1 MPTDDRTV
9 RYDDPAAAA
18 HLAVERAAD
27 DARRGVPVV
36 IRDEEQDGGER
47 LAMLAAELV
56 TPPALAAAAARFGDG
71 AEPLLAISPHRARVL
86 KLRTEDWAV
95 VCLPLP
101 DRMEAGDINALAD
114 PTTDLARPLMGPFDV
129 RPRADSRVERAA
141 LKLCKLA
148 RLLPAAVI
156 WPLPAGADDTT
167 GPLLSVDA
175 QAVLDQD
182 TASARLLAEV
192 ARARVPLADAE
203 DARLVAFRPL
213 GGGIEHVAVLIGDP
227 PRGQPVLA
235 RLHSECFTGDLLGSL
250 KCDCG
255 TQLRGAIAAI
265 AEAGGGVVLY
275 LAQEGRGIGL
285 ISKLKAYSLQ
295 DQGWDTV
302 DANLR
307 LGFEVDER
315 VFEPAAAMLRH
326 LGFSAVRLMTNNPDK
341 VAALEC
347 FDIDVV
353 ERVPHSF
360 PPTQH
365 SERYLLTK
373 RDRTGHLL

>member
-1 MPTDDRTV
+1 MPTDRTV
-9 RYDDPAAAA
+9 PHDDPAAAA

-27 DARRGVPVV
+27 DARRGVPV
-36 IRDEEQDGGER
+36 IIGDGEER

-56 TPPALAAAAARFGDG
+56 SPPALATAAARFGQG
-71 AEPLLAISPHRARVL
+71 VEPLLAISAHRARVL

-95 VCLPLP
+95 VCLRLP
-101 DRMEAGDINALAD
+101 DWMAAGDINAVAD
-114 PTTDLARPLMGPFDV
+114 PTTDLDRPLMGPFDV
-129 RPRADSRVERAA
+129 RPQADSRVERAA

-156 WPLPAGADDTT
+156 WPLPAGSDAAA

-213 GGGIEHVAVLIGDP
+213 GGGIEHVAILVGDP

-265 AEAGGGVVLY
+265 AQAGGGVVLY

-315 VFEPAAAMLRH
+315 VFEPAATMLRH

-347 FDIDVV
+347 FDIEVV

>member
-1 MPTDDRTV
+1 MPTDRTV

-36 IRDEEQDGGER
+36 IRDGEER
-47 LAMLAAELV
+47 LAMLAAETV
-56 TPPALAAAAARFGDG
+56 SAPALAAAAARFGDG
-71 AEPLLAISPHRARVL
+71 AEPLLAISAHRARVL

-95 VCLPLP
+95 VCLHLP
-101 DRMEAGDINALAD
+101 DWMEAGDINALAD
-114 PTTDLARPLMGPFDV
+114 PTTDLDRPLMGPFDV
-129 RPRADSRVERAA
+129 RPQADSRVERAA

-156 WPLPAGADDTT
+156 WPLPAGADDAA
-167 GPLLSVDA
+167 GPLMSVDA

-265 AEAGGGVVLY
+265 AQAGGGVVLY

-315 VFEPAAAMLRH
+315 VFEPAAAMLRA